1 MRYNAWLGT
10 EEGGLQGCIVVDISE
25 TGARLRTENAEAVP
39 VDFVL
44 LLSKRGTPRRYCHV
58 VRRSNDHV
66 GVEFENPQGIRPQ
79 DFKTPSIMPDDE
91 EDAGDDGETAT
102 DTVAEAAAPAD
113 ANVTADASPT
123 VEPA

>member
-10 EEGGLQGCIVVDISE
+10 EEGGLQGCVVVDISE
-25 TGARLRTENAEAVP
+25 TGARLRTENADAVP

-44 LLSKRGTPRRYCHV
+44 LLSKRGAPRRYCHV
-58 VRRSNDHV
+58 VRRGHDHI

-79 DFKTPSIMPDDE
+79 DFKAPSIVPDDDD
-91 EDAGDDGETAT
+91 DAGDSGETGT
-102 DTVAEAAAPAD
+102 DTVVEAAPPAD
-113 ANVTADASPT
+113 ASTSADANAT